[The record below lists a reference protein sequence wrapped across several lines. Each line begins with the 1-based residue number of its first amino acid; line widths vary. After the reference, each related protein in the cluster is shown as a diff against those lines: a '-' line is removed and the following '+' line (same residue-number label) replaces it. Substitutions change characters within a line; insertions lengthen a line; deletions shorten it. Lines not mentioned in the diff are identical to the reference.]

1 MVDYLRRLRN
11 NQILE
16 EPIYGSSIITIVL
29 AIICIPY
36 WWLTIK
42 WSYTILFS
50 PDAIFAFFTTTFLL
64 LLVILDSIFLIRY
77 YQLKSKQELR
87 KKKEELAKS
96 EELYRSII
104 KASPDGIAISDN
116 QGRLGIL
123 SPSAV
128 TMLGGSSEDE
138 FIGKTVFDM
147 IHPDDVPQIKEKLSM
162 LLSGHKQ
169 NAYQLRSKR
178 KDGSI
183 FPNEINSDVI
193 RDQKGNPTELV
204 TIFRDI
210 TERENIM
217 AQVKENEELFHSIFQ
232 DMSDP
237 LLILDEK
244 GIILDINKIGE
255 DELHLYKDKN
265 HGLDIISC
273 NLFIEENNDQ
283 VKSFILNSKNGE
295 ELETY
300 INYPQ
305 ETTRFVLLKVTT
317 IKIKGN
323 NAILLLIH
331 DIDEIKRVQNALS
344 QANQKI
350 NLLNN
355 ITRHDIIN
363 KVMIVNAYCGFLKEK
378 ITDERLQEKL
388 NIIFNSG
395 DNIRQLIDFTNEYQ
409 GLGGKEPV
417 WQNINKLFEKRVIK
431 SLLNNITL
439 TLPEDNI
446 EIFADTMLEKV
457 IYNLIENSI
466 RHGERVTTIRISY
479 KEERGKLLLFYSDD
493 GVGISDK
500 EKPKLFK
507 KGYGKNTGLG
517 LFLICE
523 ILGITNITIEE
534 KGKMGEGVLF
544 VMTVPPGDFR
554 INRAD

>member
-1 MVDYLRRLRN
+1 
-11 NQILE
+11 
-16 EPIYGSSIITIVL
+16 
-29 AIICIPY
+29 
-36 WWLTIK
+36 
-42 WSYTILFS
+42 
-50 PDAIFAFFTTTFLL
+50 
-64 LLVILDSIFLIRY
+64 
-77 YQLKSKQELR
+77 
-87 KKKEELAKS
+87 
-96 EELYRSII
+96 
-104 KASPDGIAISDN
+104 
-116 QGRLGIL
+116 
-123 SPSAV
+123 
-128 TMLGGSSEDE
+128 
-138 FIGKTVFDM
+138 
-147 IHPDDVPQIKEKLSM
+147 
-162 LLSGHKQ
+162 
-169 NAYQLRSKR
+169 
-178 KDGSI
+178 
-183 FPNEINSDVI
+183 
-193 RDQKGNPTELV
+193 
-204 TIFRDI
+204 
-210 TERENIM
+210 
-217 AQVKENEELFHSIFQ
+217 
-232 DMSDP
+232 
-237 LLILDEK
+237 
-244 GIILDINKIGE
+244 
-255 DELHLYKDKN
+255 
-265 HGLDIISC
+265 
-273 NLFIEENNDQ
+273 
-283 VKSFILNSKNGE
+283 
-295 ELETY
+295 
-300 INYPQ
+300 
-305 ETTRFVLLKVTT
+305 
-317 IKIKGN
+317 
-323 NAILLLIH
+323 
-331 DIDEIKRVQNALS
+331 
-344 QANQKI
+344 
-350 NLLNN
+350 
-355 ITRHDIIN
+355 
-363 KVMIVNAYCGFLKEK
+363 MIVNSYCGFLKEK